1 MLIAT
6 GSSLG
11 SSHSSLDPEAKSK
24 AGIFYALI
32 GGVLLWWIGGFAKA
46 SVSDQ
51 QQTPAA
57 RTTQK
62 IKNAHGRPQKIQKDI
77 SLTPTAVRPTP
88 TSCIPTRSDWST
100 MVLRRVN
107 ACWLVEGPPD
117 EIMD

>member
-6 GSSLG
+6 GSSFG

-62 IKNAHGRPQKIQKDI
+62 IKNARPAGRKRSKKI
-77 SLTPTAVRPTP
+77 LA
-88 TSCIPTRSDWST
+88 
-100 MVLRRVN
+100 
-107 ACWLVEGPPD
+107 
-117 EIMD
+117 